1 MLQIIGALILLVIGF
16 AIIKA
21 VFKASI
27 NILGVILGLAVF
39 VFAGPAI
46 LAGYIVERVTYVLHS
61 RWLLGVPLVIAGM
74 WISFMW
80 GLDGEHIAYEAH
92 SFDSMKFILTTAIA
106 CGLLTVPV
114 QTKAILKNGLIPADI
129 NAKIKEYYC
138 CFYASYFLMACSAA
152 TPFIAWKYDIS
163 DSLMWWAG
171 LLYWI
176 AALLTQLYAANQI
189 QELKKLTIAINTGL
203 NEQKA
208 INNQHWLT
216 ELKEGSNLSEEF
228 VDTIYL
234 KLVSQHIFKGE
245 TREQDL
251 AGENWLLNAAWYERK
266 MADFNN
272 QLNCKIVHSSDELKS
287 LFGNRLG
294 LPSAANDDLLSR
306 YLDGGK
312 YYFFADGQKF
322 VSFQYVDDLCTCT
335 SCGLSEI
342 KNAKHQD
349 IGENQEWYC
358 SDICRETEKLC
369 IEIHKRPHAEFISS
383 AATNGLI
390 LMALPE
396 AWNTN
401 EKMFSV
407 GGQGHGFAAERGNHL
422 IDKIKLKDAHILG
435 DDNAKNGADRL
446 VNGTE
451 IQTKYCATAARS
463 VGAGFDGQNG
473 NYRYYNSNGTPMQ
486 LEVPKDQYTKALETM
501 ENKIRDGKVPGVSDP
516 AEATK
521 LVRQGHLTYSQAQN
535 ITKFGTFESITYDI
549 AEGSIISLAA
559 GGISFGLTA
568 SIFYL
573 NTGDRKAALQTAALQ
588 AGKTFT
594 RTLTVYVTAQQ
605 LHRISA
611 VQGLLK
617 NIDFAAASP
626 TVRNALQQGVG
637 ANNLSSL
644 NKMMRGTLVTSFALV
659 AVTTGPDMI
668 KMVRGRISGAQFIK
682 NLAVTSSGVA
692 GGAIGSIAG
701 GMVLSPLG
709 PFGALAG
716 RAAGGLLGGM
726 VATAISQKIAGAL
739 VKDDREK
746 VLVLIQEQVA
756 WLATSFM
763 LTEHELENLNANL
776 ATVIDQKALE
786 VIFAAKEKDRATANM
801 LIKPLV
807 VSVAKQRPVLSY
819 EQSQIS
825 EMVDQLDTSVSLPA
839 VA

>member
-16 AIIKA
+16 VVLKA
-21 VFKASI
+21 LFRASL
-27 NILGVILGLAVF
+27 NILGVVFGLGVLIV
-39 VFAGPAI
+39 AGPPL
-46 LAGYIVERVTYVLHS
+46 LAGYIVERVTFALRL

-74 WISFMW
+74 IISFMW

-92 SFDSMKFILTTAIA
+92 TFDSMKFILTAA
-106 CGLLTVPV
+106 LAGGLLAEPL
-114 QTKAILKNGLIPADI
+114 QTKAILKNGLAPVDI
-129 NAKIKEYYC
+129 AGKLKEYYC
-138 CFYASYFLMACSAA
+138 CFYTSYFLMACSAV
-152 TPFIAWKYDIS
+152 TPFIAWEYAIS
-163 DSLMWWAG
+163 PSLMWWAG

-176 AALLTQLYAANQI
+176 AALLTQFYAANQL
-189 QELKKLTIAINTGL
+189 QELKKLTMAVKEGL
-203 NEQKA
+203 KEQKA
-208 INNQHWLT
+208 INSRSWLA
-216 ELKEGSNLSEEF
+216 ELKKASNLSAELTESVF
-228 VDTIYL
+228 L
-234 KLVSQHIFKGE
+234 KLVSQHILQGE
-245 TREQDL
+245 TREQEL
-251 AGENWLLNAAWYERK
+251 AGDNWLLNDAWYEGK
-266 MADFNN
+266 MAEFNG
-272 QLNCKIVHSSDELKS
+272 QLNSKLTHSPDEVKT
-287 LFGNRLG
+287 LFSNRLN
-294 LPSAANDDLLSR
+294 LPAAANDDLLNR
-306 YLDGGK
+306 YLDGGS
-312 YYFFADGQKF
+312 YYSFSDGRKF
-322 VSFQYVDDLCTCT
+322 VSFRFIDELCTCA

-342 KNAKHQD
+342 KSVNGSGSGNH
-349 IGENQEWYC
+349 EWYC

-369 IEIHKRPHAEFISS
+369 QEIHERPQAEFISS

-390 LMALPE
+390 LMTLPE

-401 EKMFSV
+401 EKMFAV

-422 IDKIKLKDAHILG
+422 VDRVQLKDAQILG

-451 IQTKYCATAARS
+451 IQTKYCSTAARS

-473 NYRYYNSNGTPMQ
+473 HYRYYDSNGAPMQ
-486 LEVPKDQYTKALETM
+486 LEVPKDQYAKALETM
-501 ENKIRDGKVPGVSDP
+501 ENKIRDGKVPGVNDP

-521 LVRQGHLTYSQAQN
+521 LIRRGHLTYAQAQN
-535 ITKFGTFESITYDI
+535 ITKFGTFESITYDL
-549 AEGSIISLAA
+549 AEGSIVSLAA

-573 NTGDRKAALQTAALQ
+573 NTGDRKAALQTAAIQ

-594 RTLTVYVTAQQ
+594 RTLTVYVTVQQ

-626 TVRNALQQGVG
+626 TVRNALQRGVG
-637 ANNLSSL
+637 ANNLNSL

-701 GMVLSPLG
+701 GVMLSPLG

-726 VATAISQKIAGAL
+726 IAAAISRKIAGAL
-739 VKDDREK
+739 IEDDRVK
-746 VLVLIQEQVA
+746 VLELIQEQVA
-756 WLATSFM
+756 WLAASFL

-776 ATVIDQKALE
+776 ASVLNQKTLE
-786 VIFAAKEKDRATANM
+786 IIFAAKEQGRATANM
-801 LIKPLV
+801 LLKPLV
-807 VSVAKQRPVLSY
+807 VSVVKQRPVLTY
-819 EQSQIS
+819 GQEQIS
-825 EMVDQLDTSVSLPA
+825 EMVDQMETAVPVSA
-839 VA
+839 AA

>member
-16 AIIKA
+16 VIIKA
-21 VFKASI
+21 LFKASL
-27 NILGVILGLAVF
+27 NILGVILGLGALIV
-39 VFAGPAI
+39 AGPPL
-46 LAGYIVERVTYVLHS
+46 LAGYIVERVTYALHS
-61 RWLLGVPLVIAGM
+61 RWLLGVPLAIAGM
-74 WISFMW
+74 VISFMW
-80 GLDGEHIAYEAH
+80 GLDGKHIAYEAY
-92 SFDSMKFILTTAIA
+92 SFDSMKFILTAA
-106 CGLLTVPV
+106 FASGLLAVPV
-114 QTKAILKNGLIPADI
+114 QTKAILQNGLIPADI
-129 NAKIKEYYC
+129 NAKLKEYYC
-138 CFYASYFLMACSAA
+138 CFYTSYFLMACSAA
-152 TPFIAWKYDIS
+152 TPFIAWQYNIS
-163 DSLMWWAG
+163 SSLMWWTG

-176 AALLTQLYAANQI
+176 AALLTQFYAANQI
-189 QELKKLTIAINTGL
+189 QELKKLTNAINTEL

-208 INNQHWLT
+208 INNKLWLT
-216 ELKEGSNLSEEF
+216 ELKEGSNLSAEF
-228 VDTIYL
+228 VETIYL
-234 KLVSQHIFKGE
+234 KLVSQHIFQGD

-251 AGENWLLNAAWYERK
+251 AGENWLLNDAWYERK
-266 MADFNN
+266 MAEFNE
-272 QLNCKIVHSSDELKS
+272 QLNSKIVHSSDELRS
-287 LFGNRLG
+287 LFGNRLN
-294 LPSAANDDLLSR
+294 LPSAANDDLLNR
-306 YLDGGK
+306 YLDGGN
-312 YYFFADGQKF
+312 YYSFSDGRKF
-322 VSFQYVDDLCTCT
+322 VSFHYVDELCTCT

-342 KNAKHQD
+342 KNAKHQ
-349 IGENQEWYC
+349 GGGGSQEWYC

-369 IEIHKRPHAEFISS
+369 IEIHKRPQAEFISS

-390 LMALPE
+390 LMTLPE

-401 EKMFSV
+401 EKMFAV

-422 IDKIKLKDAHILG
+422 TDKIQLKDAHILG

-446 VNGTE
+446 VNGSE

-473 NYRYYNSNGTPMQ
+473 NYRYYDSNGTPMQ
-486 LEVPKDQYTKALETM
+486 LEVPKDQYSKALETM
-501 ENKIRDGKVPGVSDP
+501 ENKIRDGKVPGVTDP

-573 NTGDRKAALQTAALQ
+573 NTGDRKAALQTAAIQ

-594 RTLTVYVTAQQ
+594 RTLTVYVTVQQ

-637 ANNLSSL
+637 ANNLNSL

-701 GMVLSPLG
+701 GMMLSPLG

-726 VATAISQKIAGAL
+726 IATAISKKIAGAL
-739 VKDDREK
+739 VEDDRVK
-746 VLVLIQEQVA
+746 VLALIQEQVT

-776 ATVIDQKALE
+776 ATVIDQKTLE
-786 VIFAAKEKDRATANM
+786 VIFAAKEQDRATANM

-807 VSVAKQRPVLSY
+807 VSVVKQRPVLSY
-819 EQSQIS
+819 EQSQIC
-825 EMVDQLDTSVSLPA
+825 EMVDQLDTSVSLSA

>member
-16 AIIKA
+16 LIIKA
-21 VFKASI
+21 LFKASL
-27 NILGVILGLAVF
+27 NILGMVLGLGALIV
-39 VFAGPAI
+39 AGPPL
-46 LAGYIVERVTYVLHS
+46 LAGYIVERVTYALRS
-61 RWLLGVPLVIAGM
+61 RWLLGIPLAIAGM
-74 WISFMW
+74 AISFMW
-80 GLDGEHIAYEAH
+80 GLDGKHIAYEAY
-92 SFDSMKFILTTAIA
+92 SFDSMKFILTSAFA
-106 CGLLTVPV
+106 GGLLAVPI
-114 QTKAILKNGLIPADI
+114 QTKAILQNGLIPADI
-129 NAKIKEYYC
+129 NAKLKEYYC
-138 CFYASYFLMACSAA
+138 CFYTSYFLMACSAA
-152 TPFIAWKYDIS
+152 TPFIAWQYDIS
-163 DSLMWWAG
+163 SSLMWWVG

-176 AALLTQLYAANQI
+176 AALLTQFYAANQI
-189 QELKKLTIAINTGL
+189 QELKKLTHAINTGL

-208 INNQHWLT
+208 INNKRWLA
-216 ELKEGSNLSEEF
+216 ELKEESNLSAEF
-228 VDTIYL
+228 AESIYL
-234 KLVSQHIFKGE
+234 KLVSQHIFQGD

-251 AGENWLLNAAWYERK
+251 AGESWLLNDTWYERK
-266 MADFNN
+266 MAEFSE
-272 QLNCKIVHSSDELKS
+272 QLSCKIVHSSDELRS
-287 LFGNRLG
+287 IFDNRLS
-294 LPSAANDDLLSR
+294 LPSAANDDLLDR
-306 YLDGGK
+306 YLDSGS
-312 YYFFADGQKF
+312 YYSFSDGRKF
-322 VSFQYVDDLCTCT
+322 VSFHYVDELCTCT

-342 KNAKHQD
+342 KNTK
-349 IGENQEWYC
+349 EKVSSVNQEWYC
-358 SDICRETEKLC
+358 SDICKETEKLC
-369 IEIHKRPHAEFISS
+369 IEIHERPQAEFISS

-390 LMALPE
+390 LMTLP
-396 AWNTN
+396 ATWNTN
-401 EKMFSV
+401 EKMFAA

-422 IDKIKLKDAHILG
+422 TDKIQLKDAHILG

-446 VNGTE
+446 VNGSE

-473 NYRYYNSNGTPMQ
+473 NYRYYDSNGTPMQ
-486 LEVPKDQYTKALETM
+486 LEVPKDQYAKALETM
-501 ENKIRDGKVPGVSDP
+501 ENKIRDGRVPGVTDP

-521 LVRQGHLTYSQAQN
+521 IVRKGHLSYTQAQN

-573 NTGDRKAALQTAALQ
+573 NTGDRKAALQTAAIQ

-594 RTLTVYVTAQQ
+594 RTLTVYVTVQQ

-637 ANNLSSL
+637 ANNLNSL

-668 KMVRGRISGAQFIK
+668 KMIQGRISGAQFIK

-701 GMVLSPLG
+701 GMMFSPLG

-716 RAAGGLLGGM
+716 RAAGGLLGGLI
-726 VATAISQKIAGAL
+726 ATAISKKIAGAL
-739 VKDDREK
+739 VEDDRIK
-746 VLVLIQEQVA
+746 VLALIQEQVT

-763 LTEHELENLNANL
+763 LTEHELENLNTNL
-776 ATVIDQKALE
+776 ATIIDSKALE
-786 VIFAAKEKDRATANM
+786 VIFAAKEQGRATANM
-801 LIKPLV
+801 LVKPLI
-807 VSVAKQRPVLSY
+807 VSVVKQRPVLSY

-825 EMVDQLDTSVSLPA
+825 EMVEQLDTEISLSA

>member
-1 MLQIIGALILLVIGF
+1 HNPLRGRLTRNLIYST
-16 AIIKA
+16 K
-21 VFKASI
+21 
-27 NILGVILGLAVF
+27 
-39 VFAGPAI
+39 P
-46 LAGYIVERVTYVLHS
+46 
-61 RWLLGVPLVIAGM
+61 
-74 WISFMW
+74 SF
-80 GLDGEHIAYEAH
+80 H
-92 SFDSMKFILTTAIA
+92 
-106 CGLLTVPV
+106 
-114 QTKAILKNGLIPADI
+114 
-129 NAKIKEYYC
+129 
-138 CFYASYFLMACSAA
+138 
-152 TPFIAWKYDIS
+152 
-163 DSLMWWAG
+163 
-171 LLYWI
+171 
-176 AALLTQLYAANQI
+176 
-189 QELKKLTIAINTGL
+189 
-203 NEQKA
+203 
-208 INNQHWLT
+208 
-216 ELKEGSNLSEEF
+216 
-228 VDTIYL
+228 
-234 KLVSQHIFKGE
+234 
-245 TREQDL
+245 
-251 AGENWLLNAAWYERK
+251 
-266 MADFNN
+266 
-272 QLNCKIVHSSDELKS
+272 
-287 LFGNRLG
+287 
-294 LPSAANDDLLSR
+294 
-306 YLDGGK
+306 
-312 YYFFADGQKF
+312 
-322 VSFQYVDDLCTCT
+322 YVDELCTCT

-342 KNAKHQD
+342 KNAKHQ
-349 IGENQEWYC
+349 GGGGSQEWYC

-369 IEIHKRPHAEFISS
+369 IEIHKRPQAEFISS

-390 LMALPE
+390 LMTLPE

-401 EKMFSV
+401 EKMFAL

-422 IDKIKLKDAHILG
+422 TDKIQLKDAHILG

-446 VNGTE
+446 VNGSE

-473 NYRYYNSNGTPMQ
+473 NYRYYDSNGNPMQ
-486 LEVPKDQYTKALETM
+486 LEVPKDQYSKALETM
-501 ENKIRDGKVPGVSDP
+501 ENKIRDGKVPGVTDP

-573 NTGDRKAALQTAALQ
+573 NTGDRKAALQTAAIQ

-594 RTLTVYVTAQQ
+594 RTLTVYVTVQQ

-637 ANNLSSL
+637 ANNLNTL

-701 GMVLSPLG
+701 GMMLSPLG

-726 VATAISQKIAGAL
+726 IATAISKKIAGAL
-739 VKDDREK
+739 VEDDRVK
-746 VLVLIQEQVA
+746 VLALIQEQVT

-776 ATVIDQKALE
+776 ARVIDQKTLE
-786 VIFAAKEKDRATANM
+786 VIFAAKEQDRATANM

-807 VSVAKQRPVLSY
+807 VSVVKQRPVLSY
-819 EQSQIS
+819 EQSQIC
-825 EMVDQLDTSVSLPA
+825 ELVDQLDTSVSLSA

>member
-16 AIIKA
+16 AIIKV
-21 VFKASI
+21 VFKAAI
-27 NILGVILGLAVF
+27 KILGVILGLAVF

-61 RWLLGVPLVIAGM
+61 RWLLGVPLAIAGM

-106 CGLLTVPV
+106 GGLLSVPV
-114 QTKAILKNGLIPADI
+114 QTKAIIKNGLIPADI

-171 LLYWI
+171 LLYWL

-189 QELKKLTIAINTGL
+189 QEIKKLTIAINTGL

-234 KLVSQHIFKGE
+234 TLVSQHIFQGE

-266 MADFNN
+266 MADFNK

-312 YYFFADGQKF
+312 YYFFADGRKF
-322 VSFQYVDDLCTCT
+322 VSFHYVDDLCTCT

-390 LMALPE
+390 LMALPK

-473 NYRYYNSNGTPMQ
+473 NYRYYDSNGTPMQ

-573 NTGDRKAALQTAALQ
+573 NTGDRKAALQTAGLQ

-637 ANNLSSL
+637 ANNLNSL

-746 VLVLIQEQVA
+746 VLVLIQEQVT